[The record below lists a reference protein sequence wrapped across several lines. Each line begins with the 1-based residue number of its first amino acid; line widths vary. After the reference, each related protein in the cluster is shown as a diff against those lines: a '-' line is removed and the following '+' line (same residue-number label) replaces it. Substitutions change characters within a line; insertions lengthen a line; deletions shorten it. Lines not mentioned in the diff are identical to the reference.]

1 MQEITQEVRR
11 SKPDWLKIRPPGG
24 EQFIQIKRTL
34 RRHGL
39 HTVCEEAHCPN
50 VHECWG
56 GGTATLMLM
65 GDVCTRGCRFCHV
78 TSGHPGALDPLEP
91 WKVAQVVGEWGLDYI
106 VLTSVNRDDLP
117 DGGAGHFAQTIRAI
131 KERHPGIRI
140 EVLIPDFQ
148 GDREALRQIVEARP
162 DVIDHNV
169 ETVERLTPKV
179 RDHRAKYRQS
189 LSVLANV
196 KALDPTRYTKSS
208 IMLGLGE
215 AEAELRQAMVDLR
228 AVGVDIL
235 TLGQYL
241 QPTKRHLNVVEYVHP
256 ERFAHYKKLAESLG
270 FLYVAAGPLVRSSY
284 RAGEFFMEGLLRKEA
299 RNGEGG
305 RADGHQGHQG

>member
-1 MQEITQEVRR
+1 MPEIAQGAHRT
-11 SKPDWLKIRPPGG
+11 KPDWLKIRPPAGAS
-24 EQFIQIKRTL
+24 FTRIKETL

-65 GDVCTRGCRFCHV
+65 GDVCTRGCRFCNVNH
-78 TSGHPGALDPLEP
+78 GHPGPLDPLEP
-91 WKVAQVVGEWGLDYI
+91 WKVAQVVSDWGLDYV
-106 VLTSVNRDDLP
+106 VLTSVDRDDLP

-131 KERHPGIRI
+131 KARNPQLHV

-148 GDREALRQIVEARP
+148 GDPAAVSQIVEARP
-162 DVIDHNV
+162 DVIDHNI
-169 ETVERLTPKV
+169 ETVERLTPQV
-179 RDHRAKYRQS
+179 RDRRATYRQS
-189 LSVLANV
+189 LKVLSLV
-196 KALDPTRYTKSS
+196 KTFDPTRYTKSS

-215 AEAELRQAMVDLR
+215 TEAELHQSMIDLR
-228 AVGVDIL
+228 AVEVDIL

-241 QPTKRHLNVVEYVHP
+241 QPTQRHLRVVEYVHP

-270 FLYVAAGPLVRSSY
+270 FLYVASGPLVRSSY
-284 RAGEFFMEGLLRKEA
+284 RAGEFFMASLLA
-299 RNGEGG
+299 RGEPVGPERSIPAERGG
-305 RADGHQGHQG
+305 